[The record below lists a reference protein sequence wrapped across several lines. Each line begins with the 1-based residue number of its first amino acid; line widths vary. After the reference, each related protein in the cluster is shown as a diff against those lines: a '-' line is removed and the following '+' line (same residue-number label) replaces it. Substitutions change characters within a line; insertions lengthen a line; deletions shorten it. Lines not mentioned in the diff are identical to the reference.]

1 MENDIKKRRYN
12 QLLGR
17 TEPKEEIR
25 TKLVMS
31 LINMLYCIESMQDV
45 CPEREE
51 SAQRAF
57 DYMLEELKLTDKEVH
72 LFQYEIEN
80 KGL

>member
-1 MENDIKKRRYN
+1 MEPDIKKRRYN

-17 TEPKEEIR
+17 TERKENIR

-31 LINMLYCIESMQDV
+31 LVNMLYCVINTQD
-45 CPEREE
+45 CRERR
-51 SAQRAF
+51 ALLQRAF
-57 DYMLEELKLTDKEVH
+57 DNMLEELNLTDKEVH